1 MAGLQ
6 DLLDKYVYGN
16 ATKQKISDR
25 KDETRESYGIGKADP
40 RKQGPAFALDSP
52 QNRNKNVSPIVD
64 TQNAISR
71 GFVNPIVEIGE
82 LIGLAE
88 EGSSENV
95 GLKSIAERDYSG
107 LSDQERLAL
116 IRTRYKEDTSPI
128 IGVKKGY
135 EGVGGFTEDPR
146 GQSDI
151 GGVDAAR
158 YRNNI
163 LFNDILLG
171 EYLDPK
177 DGSVEYT
184 DTAVRDQFAKM
195 VKEDSFAYQAGLG
208 GMYAIDLSPAG
219 LIGAAK
225 LVAKVPGAIKTALT
239 SSYGKAATQLTAAL
253 TIAEASTTD
262 AEGASKGKIIKEGI
276 EYLTKTGKV
285 VSVTNKKGID
295 VVKQTLKQIEKNK
308 LKSNQPTVENPNKE
322 LQAIFDGMNSR
333 LNSTSRYKK
342 LEALNKEIVT
352 FKYNNP
358 LYSGKEISKHF
369 ANLYGNKGP
378 STGTVGKL
386 LDKTGLSSSR
396 TGIKDS
402 TKI

>member
-40 RKQGPAFALDSP
+40 RKQGPAFAPDSP
-52 QNRNKNVSPIVD
+52 QNKNKYISPI
-64 TQNAISR
+64 
-71 GFVNPIVEIGE
+71 EK
-82 LIGLAE
+82 
-88 EGSSENV
+88 GSSENV

-116 IRTRYKEDTSPI
+116 VRTRYKEDTSPI

-195 VKEDSFAYQAGLG
+195 VKEDSFAYG
-208 GMYAIDLSPAG
+208 
-219 LIGAAK
+219 
-225 LVAKVPGAIKTALT
+225 
-239 SSYGKAATQLTAAL
+239 
-253 TIAEASTTD
+253 
-262 AEGASKGKIIKEGI
+262 
-276 EYLTKTGKV
+276 
-285 VSVTNKKGID
+285 
-295 VVKQTLKQIEKNK
+295 
-308 LKSNQPTVENPNKE
+308 
-322 LQAIFDGMNSR
+322 
-333 LNSTSRYKK
+333 
-342 LEALNKEIVT
+342 
-352 FKYNNP
+352 
-358 LYSGKEISKHF
+358 
-369 ANLYGNKGP
+369 
-378 STGTVGKL
+378 
-386 LDKTGLSSSR
+386 
-396 TGIKDS
+396 
-402 TKI
+402 

>member
-1 MAGLQ
+1 MGAI
-6 DLLDKYVYGN
+6 DNLLNKYVYGDV
-16 ATKQKISDR
+16 TKQKISDR
-25 KDETRESYGIGKADP
+25 QDETRESYGIGKADP

-52 QNRNKNVSPIVD
+52 QNKNKYISPIVD
-64 TQNAISR
+64 TQKAIGR

-88 EGSSENV
+88 EGSSKNV

-107 LSDQERLAL
+107 LSNQERLAL
-116 IRTRYKEDTSPI
+116 VRTKYKEDTSPI
-128 IGVKKGY
+128 IGVKKGF

-146 GQSDI
+146 GQSAI
-151 GGVDAAR
+151 GGVDAPR

-195 VKEDSFAYQAGLG
+195 VKEDSFAYGAGLG
-208 GMYAIDLSPAG
+208 AMYAIELSPAG

-225 LVAKVPGAIKTALT
+225 LVTKIPGAVKTTLT
-239 SSYGKAATQLTAAL
+239 SKYGKAATQVTAAL

-276 EYLTKTGKV
+276 EYLTNTGKV
-285 VSVTNKKGID
+285 VSVTNRKGID

-308 LKSNQPTVENPNKE
+308 LKSNQPTVEKPNKE
-322 LQAIFDGMNSR
+322 LQAIFDGMD
-333 LNSTSRYKK
+333 
-342 LEALNKEIVT
+342 
-352 FKYNNP
+352 
-358 LYSGKEISKHF
+358 SK
-369 ANLYGNKGP
+369 
-378 STGTVGKL
+378 
-386 LDKTGLSSSR
+386 
-396 TGIKDS
+396 
-402 TKI
+402 